1 MVPIC
6 TSQMATTHAPVSGRA
21 HARFLLG
28 SRSHGVSGAFIPP
41 LTIVQQLKQCLAA
54 RALVRKTKRIETRP
68 HSSTV
73 FLLCTS
79 SEKCQTGRAWGSSE
93 AWQPASDHQPV
104 LHVQLLA
111 SCFTALLEMV
121 PPPPHESLF
130 VLHVPSSS
138 LGSSMLLLVIRSA
151 AKQHQ
156 ASNKRG

>member
-1 MVPIC
+1 VVPIC

-121 PPPPHESLF
+121 PPPPRVPFRPPCPFLVTRF
-130 VLHVPSSS
+130 LHAPPCHPVCSETASS
-138 LGSSMLLLVIRSA
+138 I
-151 AKQHQ
+151 Q
-156 ASNKRG
+156 